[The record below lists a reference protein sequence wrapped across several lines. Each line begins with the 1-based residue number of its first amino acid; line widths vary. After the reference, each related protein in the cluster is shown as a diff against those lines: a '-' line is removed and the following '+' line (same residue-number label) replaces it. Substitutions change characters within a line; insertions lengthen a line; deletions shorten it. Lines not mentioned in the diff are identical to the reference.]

1 MRTTMDGGG
10 RIVIPKDVRARLG
23 WGPGQE
29 FEILEIDGR
38 IVLEPQTVPMRAELR
53 GATTVAVT
61 DEPMPILTSEA
72 VRDVLEW
79 IRR

>member
-10 RIVIPKDVRARLG
+10 RVVIPKDLRNRLG

-29 FEILEIDGR
+29 FEIREIDGQ
-38 IVLEPQTVPMRAELR
+38 IVLEPPTVPMRSELR
-53 GATTVAVT
+53 GNTLVAVT
-61 DEPMPILTSEA
+61 DVSMPVLTSEA
-72 VRDVLEW
+72 VREVLEQ